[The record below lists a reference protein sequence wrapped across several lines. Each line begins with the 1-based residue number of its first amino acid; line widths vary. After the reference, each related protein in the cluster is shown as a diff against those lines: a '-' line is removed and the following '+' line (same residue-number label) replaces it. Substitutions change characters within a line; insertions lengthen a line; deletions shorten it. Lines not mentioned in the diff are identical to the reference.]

1 MRKWTSGRPQGF
13 GFQRPH
19 GQQQGHEPSQ
29 TLRDL
34 RILAKFDSWGPLREE
49 WFEPAQSYVKYL
61 PDEQIFRGRRLLMRW
76 GVSSR
81 FGPHARLETE
91 PVAFRHTTYAVS
103 LDHLS
108 PWQAKVILGTL
119 LSSLGRYW
127 LYMVSGSWGT
137 WRDQVRLNDLL
148 DLPIRLNA
156 VPDMAMGR
164 IVRGVDE
171 LQHMTPQR
179 RRGRAYTIPPEMRQI
194 DEGVAD
200 LFELTDAERSL
211 VADFWAV
218 QGPDATNPLSV
229 VDAVGGTEADLNV
242 YSQEG
247 IWPYLRVLVR
257 AWNRRIGEKGEF
269 SWRVWRDPR
278 TAVVAVV
285 LETREFG
292 CGYSPAFESE
302 ESEDWTAALR
312 RLGVQWEASQTQ
324 SILRYGIVRAVTDTA
339 IVVAKHDEHRLWTA
353 TAAWQDADATAAQIM
368 SVKRQ

>member
-1 MRKWTSGRPQGF
+1 
-13 GFQRPH
+13 
-19 GQQQGHEPSQ
+19 
-29 TLRDL
+29 
-34 RILAKFDSWGPLREE
+34 
-49 WFEPAQSYVKYL
+49 
-61 PDEQIFRGRRLLMRW
+61 MRW
-76 GVSSR
+76 GVSSG

-103 LDHLS
+103 LDHLP

-137 WRDQVRLNDLL
+137 WRDQVRLSDLL
-148 DLPIRLNA
+148 DLPIRLDS
-156 VPDMAMGR
+156 VPDMAMQR
-164 IVRGVDE
+164 IVRGVDD
-171 LQHMTPQR
+171 LQYMTPKR
-179 RRGRAYTIPPEMRQI
+179 RRSGRAYTIPPEMSLI

-218 QGPDATNPLSV
+218 QGPDATNPLPV
-229 VDAVGGTEADLNV
+229 VDAVGGTEADLHL

-257 AWNRRIGEKGEF
+257 AWNRRLGEEGEF

-292 CGYSPAFESE
+292 GDYSLALNGEESE
-302 ESEDWTAALR
+302 EWSAALR

-324 SILRYGIVRAVTDTA
+324 SILRYGIVRAVTNTA
-339 IVVAKHDEHRLWTA
+339 IVVVKHDEHRLWTA
-353 TAAWQDADATAAQIM
+353 TAAWQDADATAAQVM